1 MAWYVQLLGV
11 HCCYIAVHSLLCTAH
26 LACILT
32 QTEGSWDLS
41 FFSNFLFNFLNC
53 ILFFFLYCMYCIRHC
68 LDPIMDQTVRVA
80 AVHRTRYS
88 MAFAAVLSSENRHAY
103 SGL

>member
-11 HCCYIAVHSLLCTAH
+11 HRCALHSLLCTAH

-41 FFSNFLFNFLNC
+41 FFPTFYLIF
-53 ILFFFLYCMYCIRHC
+53 
-68 LDPIMDQTVRVA
+68 
-80 AVHRTRYS
+80 
-88 MAFAAVLSSENRHAY
+88 
-103 SGL
+103 